1 MKNKPHHRYLQVK
14 NERKKK
20 KNTGLREVS
29 NLPKITQLAS

>member
-14 NERKKK
+14 NERKK